1 MNTILGG
8 MQIASSKQTLIMKNI
23 LIAAAVAGI
32 AGAIAIYLVSLDI
45 VDSNETTPGITPTN
59 GGRSMF
65 HSMS

>member
-1 MNTILGG
+1 
-8 MQIASSKQTLIMKNI
+8 MKNI

-45 VDSNETTPGITPTN
+45 IDSNETTPGVVPTN

-65 HSMS
+65 HSMT